1 VVNFNSLDPPI
12 QPVPEKT
19 RLKMLVEMQIEIL
32 DSGEILVKYEFKQA
46 RGGEEDRPKAG
57 AHHEGRVQHRRK
69 KIRLFQ
75 K

>member
-1 VVNFNSLDPPI
+1 
-12 QPVPEKT
+12 
-19 RLKMLVEMQIEIL
+19 MLVEMQIEIL